1 LGTERPT
8 PIIENYLSVIYTLE
22 RDKEPVI
29 GARLADW
36 FEVSA
41 PTVTA
46 TIKRMIRDGWVTMNE
61 RKEIHLT
68 KTGRKAAISVLRRH
82 MLTETML
89 AQLLQVPW
97 SKVHLEA
104 DDMEHTISRET
115 MKLMSD
121 RLDDPQTC
129 PHGNPLPGFEDII
142 ENWTRLTEIEAGQKV
157 IIQRIHESAET
168 KDQLMTFLEDNG
180 LVPGTEVLIENVIVF
195 NETISLKV
203 GQNRVVL
210 GFPVAKHIYVQHV
223 EPVN

>member
-1 LGTERPT
+1 MERPT

-22 RDKEPVI
+22 RDKETVI

-46 TIKRMIRDGWVTMNE
+46 TLKRMIRDGWITMDE

-82 MLTETML
+82 MLTENML
-89 AQLLQVPW
+89 ARLLQVPW

-115 MKLMSD
+115 MELMSD
-121 RLDDPQTC
+121 RLNDPQTC
-129 PHGNPLPGFEDII
+129 PHGNPLPGYEDIM
-142 ENWTRLTEIEAGQKV
+142 EKWTRLTEIEAGQVV

-180 LVPGTEVLIENVIVF
+180 LLPGTEVLVKDVIAF
-195 NETISLKV
+195 NETVSLQV
-203 GQNRVVL
+203 GQNTVVL
-210 GFPVAKHIYVQHV
+210 GFPVAKHIYVQCP
-223 EPVN
+223 ESIS

>member
-1 LGTERPT
+1 MERPT

-22 RDKEPVI
+22 RDQEPVI

-46 TIKRMIRDGWVTMNE
+46 TIKRMIRDGWVTMDD

-68 KTGRKAAISVLRRH
+68 KTGRKAAMSVLRRH

-89 AQLLQVPW
+89 ARLLKVPW

-115 MKLMSD
+115 MERMSD
-121 RLDDPQTC
+121 RLDAPQTC
-129 PHGNPLPGFEDII
+129 PHGNPLPGFEELM
-142 ENWTRLTEIEAGQKV
+142 ENWTRLTEVEAGQV
-157 IIQRIHESAET
+157 VVIQRIHESAET
-168 KDQLMTFLEDNG
+168 KDQLMMFLEDNG
-180 LVPGTEVLIENVIVF
+180 LVPGTEVLVENVIAF
-195 NETISLKV
+195 NETLSLKV
-203 GQNRVVL
+203 GQHVVVL
-210 GFPVAKHIYVQHV
+210 GFPVAKHIFVQHQ
-223 EPVN
+223 ESGS